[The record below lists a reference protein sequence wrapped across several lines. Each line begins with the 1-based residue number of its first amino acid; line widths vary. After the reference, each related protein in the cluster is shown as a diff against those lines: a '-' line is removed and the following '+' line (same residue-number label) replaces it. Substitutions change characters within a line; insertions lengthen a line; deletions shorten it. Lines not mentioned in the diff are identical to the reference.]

1 MSIVLI
7 QEAKRLQQLAGLI
20 SENQLLTELNDA
32 EQDVKNAILGTSL
45 KEVKF
50 SPKEILS
57 KMLYAAKKGIL
68 TTAIISSVLASCNFD
83 SKTNESIKDAIEKS
97 NYEVVDSSE
106 VSQIKDENTAEFNT
120 AIEKIDSLSIAT
132 QSKYFKNPA
141 VEDKVRKE
149 FMEYLLTEYKIEY
162 YKVTLEYWPGG
173 EDSTVFKQ
181 ELKQLIKILN
191 KHKNNI
197 INLTDKKYFENV
209 SEISKK
215 LSVDE
220 FGGKYRWMQSRNSP
234 FESIKKLSSN
244 WSKLGFNEEKFK
256 SEFEKF
262 IYKEE
267 NKESDSN
274 SMLNQPLYVYTPQ
287 G

>member
-1 MSIVLI
+1 MLI